1 MGKAKKT
8 RASRN
13 ARHNPLGSPSSPSS
27 PSPSAAA
34 ASGGGGGGAAAP
46 AAAAGTNKAHTL
58 LQELRSSD
66 ISRKEAA
73 VVAIAQVLEAGDVCD
88 NNGGG
93 TEEEV
98 DTHTETHT
106 QGSSSSKKKANGLQ
120 ALIQKLLA
128 GGAVPL
134 LIERMFDTSSEV
146 NLHAA
151 GALR

>member
-1 MGKAKKT
+1 MGKAKKA

-13 ARHNPLGSPSSPSS
+13 ARHNPLGSSSPSS

-34 ASGGGGGGAAAP
+34 ASGGGGGVAP
-46 AAAAGTNKAHTL
+46 AAGTNKAHTL

-66 ISRKEAA
+66 ITRKEAA

-88 NNGGG
+88 NGGVD
-93 TEEEV
+93 EEE
-98 DTHTETHT
+98 DTHTHT
-106 QGSSSSKKKANGLQ
+106 QTQGSKKKANGLQ

-134 LIERMFDTSSEV
+134 LIERMCDTSSEV